1 LALSGDTCP
10 LCGRPVRRAPDILDE
25 LVQGVMNES
34 GSIEHVSAD
43 TVLKQHL
50 TAASLRFPL
59 PPKP

>member
-1 LALSGDTCP
+1 
-10 LCGRPVRRAPDILDE
+10 VRRAPDILDE